1 MPGHHTG
8 HLGPCEFFHTGI
20 HNTCYLKFL
29 IAFSGF
35 EYFSQFWTPRRRWR
49 SAVSRTMVRLSGDV
63 IPPPVLQLVTQ
74 LRSGTDADKNMASAK
89 IGRLLTTG
97 KRAARDFLKAGVV
110 PVLVTLARNGS
121 GLQKQNAAGA
131 LALLS
136 RYEETRDAIVAA
148 GGVNPIV
155 ALLRSSPRLQRLMY
169 TLHRITVAVSCLWY
183 RRVRTHTS
191 AVLRLL

>member
-1 MPGHHTG
+1 MLFKIPDR
-8 HLGPCEFFHTGI
+8 LL
-20 HNTCYLKFL
+20 Y
-29 IAFSGF
+29 F

-155 ALLRSSPRLQRLMY
+155 ALLRSSPRLQIF
-169 TLHRITVAVSCLWY
+169 TLNLGQKDRTAPRFAHS
-183 RRVRTHTS
+183 RVRECGTRRPGL
-191 AVLRLL
+191 A